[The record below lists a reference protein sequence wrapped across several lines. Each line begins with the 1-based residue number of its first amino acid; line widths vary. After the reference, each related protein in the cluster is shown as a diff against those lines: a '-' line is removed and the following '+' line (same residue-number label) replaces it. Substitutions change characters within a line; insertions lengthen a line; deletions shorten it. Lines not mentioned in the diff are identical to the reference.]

1 MELLLL
7 GIFAAVLLLCV
18 FTGVTII
25 YAMILGL
32 VLFFTYGLIPRN
44 QRPGWKTEQQN
55 HTIRNNI
62 ADICCDSRRILQP
75 DIIHYAD
82 QPALRRKQP
91 G

>member
-1 MELLLL
+1 
-7 GIFAAVLLLCV
+7 
-18 FTGVTII
+18 
-25 YAMILGL
+25 MILGL

-82 QPALRRKQP
+82 QSALRGKQP